1 MNSLQ
6 LVISSLLVIQMKVE
20 EEKTRLLLM
29 LLS

>member
-1 MNSLQ
+1 MISLQ

-20 EEKTRLLLM
+20 EEKTRLLPM